1 MHLRFPV
8 TVPCK
13 NHVISLSLP
22 TVALILMPLKILIM
36 NFCFGEVSGY
46 ASMFSWAGKFLPYIC
61 CVKLSSFTSLKS
73 TSCFSY
79 FVRESA
85 VSLSESLWILGERP
99 VCRWLPQQQQL
110 PHQPQV
116 LAEGLWIEWGVH
128 CSAAETQEIQH
139 WLGWKDSKSN
149 SLSRGKSSFDQRHT
163 GKELPGCGIACL
175 EGNTQVTFFSLQ
187 TEV

>member
-1 MHLRFPV
+1 MRFLL
-8 TVPCK
+8 TVSCK
-13 NHVISLSLP
+13 NHVISLLLSA
-22 TVALILMPLKILIM
+22 VALILMPLKILVM
-36 NFCFGEVSGY
+36 NFCFGKVSGY
-46 ASMFSWAGKFLPYIC
+46 DNMFSWAGESLPYT
-61 CVKLSSFTSLKS
+61 CVKLSSFPRLKS
-73 TSCFSY
+73 TPWFSY

-85 VSLSESLWILGERP
+85 VSLAESLWILGERP

-110 PHQPQV
+110 PYQPQV

-149 SLSRGKSSFDQRHT
+149 SLSRGISIFDQRHT

-175 EGNTQVTFFSLQ
+175 EGNTKVTFFSLQ
-187 TEV
+187 IEV